1 MKRMGIL
8 PFVCAAALVVGCNSN
23 NNKTSENRNEPAAV
37 GTAGEADRTA
47 VHNSEKDFITKQLAD
62 GDAEV
67 ELGRMAAQKAVNPEV
82 KRFAQMMVD
91 DHTKAGG
98 ELKQVAAKYNV
109 DTTDQSKDL
118 DKHKDAMDRLS
129 KLSGSQFDKE
139 YMKAMVDDHQNAV
152 DSLESRVDST
162 ASLKDKITDKDAKD
176 TQVVPENTDNAVAA
190 AVNQWAAQSLPVV
203 RHHLDEA
210 KMINDKLDRNGRVTD
225 TARNTTSRNSKARK

>member
-8 PFVCAAALVVGCNSN
+8 PLVCAAALAVGCNSN
-23 NNKTSENRNEPAAV
+23 KTADNRNEPAAV
-37 GTAGEADRTA
+37 GTAGDAARTV
-47 VHNSEKDFITKQLAD
+47 VHDSEKDFINKLMAD
-62 GDAEV
+62 GQAEV
-67 ELGRMAAQKAVNPEV
+67 ELGRMATQKAVNPDV

-109 DTTDQSKDL
+109 DTTDQSKDF

-139 YMKAMVDDHQNAV
+139 YVKAMVDDHQNAV

-176 TQVVPENTDNAVAA
+176 TQVVPEKTDNAVAA

-203 RHHLDEA
+203 RHHLDDA

-225 TARNTTSRNSKARK
+225 TARNTAPRNNKAR